1 MVVMVLGALLGEET
15 ALGGALLTGG
25 VSGTLLLAII
35 YPVMALIYL
44 FGGRLSLGMQ
54 AAAATLLLWGGFTLA
69 LLMG

>member
-25 VSGTLLLAII
+25 VSGTLLLAVI
-35 YPVMALIYL
+35 YPVMALVYL